1 MGGGGGRWGEVGGGG
16 GRWGEVGGGGGR
28 WGEVGG
34 GGGGGCKRCI
44 SPVVTKPSYT
54 VS

>member
-1 MGGGGGRWGEVGGGG
+1 MGIEVGGGG

-34 GGGGGCKRCI
+34 GGGGGGRRGGGELFLISISMCI
-44 SPVVTKPSYT
+44 S
-54 VS
+54 